1 MVALWDASGWLDQP
15 GRSRFGAS
23 PRFSTPTGGRFSLMR
38 RVLLLAVLAL
48 TVAGCYHATVETGL
62 RPSPVRVERKWAHGF
77 LYGLVP
83 PSTVETAARCPHGA
97 AKVETKLS
105 FLNQVAYALTWGLYS
120 PMEIVV
126 HCAEAPDASAVGSES
141 R

>member
-1 MVALWDASGWLDQP
+1 
-15 GRSRFGAS
+15 
-23 PRFSTPTGGRFSLMR
+23 MR
-38 RVLLLAVLAL
+38 KVVVLAVLAL

-62 RPSPVRVERKWAHGF
+62 RPSPVRIERKWAHGF

-83 PSTVETAARCPHGA
+83 PSTVETASRCPYGA
-97 AKVETKLS
+97 AKVETRLS

-126 HCAEAPDASAVGSES
+126 QCAEGGNTPAGGSEQP
-141 R
+141 